1 MDMNHSDSGLGA
13 FVYSAAWLSNRFDLE
28 VLTFGRAG
36 DAPPHSTKLEMCGP
50 FLAYDITL
58 DSTWIFVSASVMDR
72 SDPPERLAV
81 FPDGRQGWQDTCRQ
95 ITALER
101 CKIRC
106 LERPLEIGD
115 GGPNSFVIGD

>member
-1 MDMNHSDSGLGA
+1 MDMNRSDSGLGA
-13 FVYSAAWLSNRFDLE
+13 FVYAAAWLSNRFDLE
-28 VLTFGRAG
+28 VLSFGRAG
-36 DAPPHSTKLEMCGP
+36 DAPSQSCKLEMCGP

-72 SDPPERLAV
+72 SDPPQRLAT
-81 FPDGRQGWQDTCRQ
+81 FPDVRQGWQDTCKL

-101 CKIRC
+101 NKVRS
-106 LERPLEIGD
+106 LEVPLEIGD